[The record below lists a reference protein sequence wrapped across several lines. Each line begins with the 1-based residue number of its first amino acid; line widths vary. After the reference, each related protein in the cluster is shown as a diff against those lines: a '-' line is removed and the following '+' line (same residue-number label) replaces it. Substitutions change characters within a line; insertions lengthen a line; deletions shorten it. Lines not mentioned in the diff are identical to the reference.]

1 MVGVLVV
8 PVFGVG
14 WVGNG
19 DLSLGF
25 RCRPGGRG

>member
-1 MVGVLVV
+1 MAGALVV